1 MKVFVNKISGV
12 KWYALDNAVSEGD
25 DSYYIKHV
33 NVSLPKSEWE
43 EKEDGQD
50 SRR

>member
-1 MKVFVNKISGV
+1 MKTFINKLSGT
-12 KWYALDNAVSEGD
+12 KWIAMDNAVVEGD
-25 DSYYIKHV
+25 DAWHLKHV

-43 EKEDGQD
+43 EKKDGQD